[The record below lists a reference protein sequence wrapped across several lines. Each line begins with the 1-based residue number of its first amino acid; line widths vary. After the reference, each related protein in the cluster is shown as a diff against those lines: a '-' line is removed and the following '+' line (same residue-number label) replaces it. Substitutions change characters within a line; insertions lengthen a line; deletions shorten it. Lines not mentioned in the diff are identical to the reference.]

1 MIFVVDMAAW
11 TCAEASVFHRESPRD
26 ACGRRVMAEQGLSV
40 RALDVDFSIAW
51 LTDIMRL
58 APPPEHAAAY
68 SSFMETVRALI
79 PLGLEQRQTEALRRL
94 VVEMEK
100 ELKQVKAWR

>member
-1 MIFVVDMAAW
+1 MADQ
-11 TCAEASVFHRESPRD
+11 E
-26 ACGRRVMAEQGLSV
+26 GLSV

-51 LTDIMRL
+51 LTEIMRL

-79 PLGLEQRQTEALRRL
+79 PLGLEQRQSEALRRF
-94 VVEMEK
+94 VVALEK
-100 ELKQVKAWR
+100 ELKRVKSWP

>member
-1 MIFVVDMAAW
+1 
-11 TCAEASVFHRESPRD
+11 
-26 ACGRRVMAEQGLSV
+26 MAEQEGLSVRV

-51 LTDIMRL
+51 LTEIMRL
-58 APPPEHAAAY
+58 APQPEHAAAY
-68 SSFMETVRALI
+68 SAFMETVRALI
-79 PLGLEQRQTEALRRL
+79 PLGLEQRQTEALRRF